1 MDLFS
6 PLAKDA
12 RRTRLKDYREYLRA
26 RDGVVDLSRR
36 TLSKREEDMARFLV
50 GGRREI
56 DRALFERQYER
67 FDAKRTTSP
76 EALLLLALVKVNAAE
91 AWGVNRTFDGA
102 LERARRSADDTEVVL
117 LVEEVYHTRI
127 LLSSACLYGI
137 DVPAAAEPHAAL
149 RTLVSGIAI
158 LPELVARP
166 LTLAAEMVGVLA
178 FSNLLEVTRK
188 VLKDAPEIRDA
199 IEERLMEVLI
209 DEIGHVSFQRL
220 GLGRAGLAQAK
231 ALLPIVAY
239 GLSNAIPEVRALG
252 ATPDAPFEGIAA
264 LADRR
269 LPEKVRRDAFF
280 A

>member
-1 MDLFS
+1 
-6 PLAKDA
+6 
-12 RRTRLKDYREYLRA
+12 LRA